1 MQTTRIIKSLVHIIV
16 NVHQNTETSSQVGFP
31 KEFAYML
38 GTIRKSKFKRK
49 LHGTV
54 CIYFLNLVQKDT
66 KINQVFCLI
75 KSSEII
81 FIFLPEFLPDYMAHD
96 ITKQFW
102 KNIHF
107 ENMTAGFLLR
117 YENLL
122 WYFTPEMRYENRI
135 ILNKK
140 CHSFWPN

>member
-1 MQTTRIIKSLVHIIV
+1 MLLLVKWADNDGIIMLMVVCTSVVKVVEFKACEILSLD
-16 NVHQNTETSSQVGFP
+16 QR
-31 KEFAYML
+31 Y
-38 GTIRKSKFKRK
+38 K
-49 LHGTV
+49 L
-54 CIYFLNLVQKDT
+54 CLVKKDT
-66 KINQVFCLI
+66 KFNQVFFLI

-81 FIFLPEFLPDYMAHD
+81 LIFLPEFLPDYMAHD

-107 ENMTAGFLLR
+107 ENMTAGFILR